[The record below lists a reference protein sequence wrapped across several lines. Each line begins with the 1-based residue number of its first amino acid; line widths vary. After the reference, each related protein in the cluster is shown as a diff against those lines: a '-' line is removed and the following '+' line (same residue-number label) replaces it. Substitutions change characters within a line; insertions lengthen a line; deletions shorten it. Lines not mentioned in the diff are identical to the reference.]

1 MSRPMIVVTEITPAT
16 LSPALLAIWRDST
29 GATHHFVS
37 HQHLDEI
44 HALLETLLPACV
56 PMFVTRGEDG
66 HPCAFMHASEGELH
80 MLFVADRYRGKGH
93 GSALVDHAIR
103 HLGVTRVTVNEQ
115 NAEATAFYR
124 ARGFVV
130 TDRQALD
137 DQGRPYPVLRM
148 ALADPA

>member
-1 MSRPMIVVTEITPAT
+1 MPEVTQVVPEALT
-16 LSPALLAIWRDST
+16 PALLAIWRDST
-29 GATHHFVS
+29 AATHHFVS
-37 HQHLDEI
+37 RQHLGEIDE
-44 HALLETLLPACV
+44 LLQKLLPDCV
-56 PMFVTRGEDG
+56 PMFVTSDEDRR
-66 HPCAFMHASEGELH
+66 PCAFMHASEGELH
-80 MLFVADRYRGKGH
+80 MLFVADRHRGKGH

-115 NAEATAFYR
+115 NEEATAFYR

-148 ALADPA
+148 ALGGGA